1 MAACSSNK
9 LTPPSVLEERVPAP
23 GMLAFG
29 VQSMCVLGYDSTPC
43 EAPAPAKPSAP
54 LRPGILKQREHVP
67 GGATPSLATLTTTAE
82 PSRPRVRFSSQKR
95 EHVFSSTQSSD
106 TKRRRRSEADRLKD
120 FDMKQ
125 ESFYSNQPTLPRF
138 QILWPD
144 FVYRSPNRGKQSKD
158 CNKRDPDYNP
168 KDQL

>member
-1 MAACSSNK
+1 M
-9 LTPPSVLEERVPAP
+9 
-23 GMLAFG
+23 
-29 VQSMCVLGYDSTPC
+29 
-43 EAPAPAKPSAP
+43 
-54 LRPGILKQREHVP
+54 
-67 GGATPSLATLTTTAE
+67 
-82 PSRPRVRFSSQKR
+82 RFSSQKR